1 MFTLQST
8 PTAIGAVVP
17 HWSTG
22 ALIERLP
29 SLEDMAHK
37 DNVIAMRNL
46 PCLDAANG
54 IGGLGSIPGKTPMG
68 MESVEANV
76 TASQP
81 HSTSSYFTTT
91 YYHLTDDECHSG
103 VNQLGGVFVGGRPL
117 PDSTRQK
124 IVELAHSGARP
135 CDISRI
141 LQVSNGCVSKILGR
155 YYETGSIR
163 PRAIGGSKPRVA
175 TAEVVSKIS
184 QYKRECPSIFAWE
197 IRDRLLQENVCTN
210 DNIPSVSSI
219 NRVLR
224 NLAAQKE
231 QQNTGASSSSNNSNS
246 GQSTKT
252 NSNIGNVTD
261 LVQTSTPLNSSESGR
276 ASNSGEGSEQE
287 SIYEKL
293 RLLNTQQQTTGPSL
307 DADGIATTS
316 SSAVEQVPS
325 SHYHHHNQM
334 QVHHNPQPQQQQS
347 WPPRH
352 YSSAGSWFP
361 SSLVSGSE
369 IAITSPS
376 SLAYTTAE
384 SRSTTVIPE
393 TLSPSNDITS
403 HLRSCP
409 LSTTED
415 IHLKKE
421 LDGHQTDETGS
432 NEEDNSNGG
441 ASNIENNIEDDQAR
455 LILKRKLQRNR
466 TSFTN
471 DQIDSLEK
479 EFERTHYPDVFA
491 RERLAGKIGLPE
503 ARIQVWFSNRRAK
516 WRREEK
522 LRNQRRT
529 PNSTGASGTSSST
542 SATTS
547 LTDSPNSLSAC
558 SSLLGAG
565 GSVAGGAPSLASP
578 NIVACTAAPGVTES
592 TESSTLTN
600 LHHRSSASSADNT
613 QGRSNEECR
622 GGGGDTCSP
631 CPLGISGQPHHQE
644 NISPH
649 VHAHSHALVPAMSPR
664 LNFSTGSFGG
674 SMSAMYSNIHHT
686 TALSMSDTYGSVGP
700 MPTFNHSSVVGSSLA
715 PPISPISQQGGD
727 LTPPSLYPCHINLRP
742 PPHHHL
748 VTNDGNSHLDSRGN
762 CSGSTGGYEAL
773 SAYTLPPP
781 PPPIPCSNSAS
792 SSNFSGSSSLSST
805 TAAAA
810 VTSAHHHHSTME
822 SRHSPSCG
830 SSSNHLGISHTSVF
844 AADSISPTVS
854 PYMSYNYAAAAAS
867 ASSNANGGVVTTP
880 VTGGNVSSGKQQ
892 FFASCFYSPWV

>member
-8 PTAIGAVVP
+8 PTTIGTVVP
-17 HWSTG
+17 PWTTG

-54 IGGLGSIPGKTPMG
+54 ISGLGGIPGKTSTA

-81 HSTSSYFTTT
+81 HSTSSYFATT

-231 QQNTGASSSSNNSNS
+231 QQNSGASSSLNNSGS

-252 NSNIGNVTD
+252 NGNINNVTD
-261 LVQTSTPLNSSESGR
+261 LIQTSTPLNSSESGR
-276 ASNSGEGSEQE
+276 ASNSGSEQE

-293 RLLNTQQQTTGPSL
+293 RLLNTQQQAAVSSL
-307 DADGIATTS
+307 DTAGIPPTTS
-316 SSAVEQVPS
+316 SVIEQAPT
-325 SHYHHHNQM
+325 SHFQHHNQVH
-334 QVHHNPQPQQQQS
+334 VHHQPQPQQQQS

-361 SSLVSGSE
+361 SSLASGNE
-369 IAITSPS
+369 IAITSSS
-376 SLAYTTAE
+376 SLAYTTA
-384 SRSTTVIPE
+384 RSTTVIPE
-393 TLSPSNDITS
+393 PLSPPNNITT

-409 LSTTED
+409 VPTTD
-415 IHLKKE
+415 DVHLKKE

-441 ASNIENNIEDDQAR
+441 ASNIENSNEDDQAR

-529 PNSTGASGTSSST
+529 PNSTGASGISSST
-542 SATTS
+542 SATAS

-558 SSLLGAG
+558 SSLLGGG
-565 GSVAGGAPSLASP
+565 GSVAVGAPNLASP
-578 NIVACTAAPGVTES
+578 NILACSAAPGVPES
-592 TESSTLTN
+592 TDSPTPTN
-600 LHHRSSASSADNT
+600 LHHRSSTSSADNT
-613 QGRSNEECR
+613 QGRSNEDCR
-622 GGGGDTCSP
+622 GGGDTCSP
-631 CPLGISGQPHHQE
+631 CPGISGQQHHQ
-644 NISPH
+644 NNSSPH
-649 VHAHSHALVPAMSPR
+649 LHAHALVPAISPR
-664 LNFSTGSFGG
+664 LS
-674 SMSAMYSNIHHT
+674 SMSAMYSNMHHT
-686 TALSMSDTYGSVGP
+686 SALSMSDTYGSVGP
-700 MPTFNHSSVVGSSLA
+700 MPTFNHSSLVGSSLA
-715 PPISPISQQGGD
+715 PPISPISQQGAD
-727 LTPPSLYPCHINLRP
+727 LTPPSLYPCHMNLRP

-748 VTNDGNSHLDSRGN
+748 VTNDGNSHVDARGN
-762 CSGSTGGYEAL
+762 CSGSSGYEAL
-773 SAYTLPPP
+773 SAYALPPP
-781 PPPIPCSNSAS
+781 ST
-792 SSNFSGSSSLSST
+792 NFSGSSPSSST
-805 TAAAA
+805 IAAA
-810 VTSAHHHHSTME
+810 TSAHHHHNSTME
-822 SRHSPSCG
+822 SRHSPTCG
-830 SSSNHLGISHTSVF
+830 SNSNHLGISHTSVF
-844 AADSISPTVS
+844 APDSISPTVS

-867 ASSNANGGVVTTP
+867 ASSSANGGVMATP
-880 VTGGNVSSGKQQ
+880 VSGGNVSSGKQQ

>member
-1 MFTLQST
+1 MFTLQPN
-8 PTAIGAVVP
+8 PTAIGTVVP
-17 HWSTG
+17 PWTAG
-22 ALIERLP
+22 TLIERLP
-29 SLEDMAHK
+29 SLEDMGHK

-46 PCLDAANG
+46 PCLGAAGAN
-54 IGGLGSIPGKTPMG
+54 GLGSIAGKPSPT
-68 MESVEANV
+68 MEVVEAS

-81 HSTSSYFTTT
+81 HSTSSYFATT

-231 QQNTGASSSSNNSNS
+231 QQSTGTNGANTSSGNLNSAKAGTTNGCGNISNGSNGS
-246 GQSTKT
+246 GGLRTSLTT
-252 NSNIGNVTD
+252 SGD
-261 LVQTSTPLNSSESGR
+261 LMQTATPLNSSESGG

-293 RLLNTQQQTTGPSL
+293 RLLNTQHAAGAL
-307 DADGIATTS
+307 DTGIASPLVGQSHPNSPFGANS
-316 SSAVEQVPS
+316 SSSLNQLVHGSQQVL
-325 SHYHHHNQM
+325 
-334 QVHHNPQPQQQQS
+334 QQQQPS

-352 YSSAGSWFP
+352 YSPGSWYPP
-361 SSLVSGSE
+361 SLGASE
-369 IAITSPS
+369 VPLS
-376 SLAYTTAE
+376 SAATYAGPPPL
-384 SRSTTVIPE
+384 SQP
-393 TLSPSNDITS
+393 LSPPNDAAS
-403 HLRSCP
+403 LGSGNHLGSCP
-409 LSTTED
+409 PED

-421 LDGHQTDETGS
+421 IDGHQSDETGS
-432 NEEDNSNGG
+432 AEGENSNGG
-441 ASNIENNIEDDQAR
+441 ASNLGNNEDDQAR

-529 PNSTGASGTSSST
+529 PNSAAANGASSSASVT
-542 SATTS
+542 AS
-547 LTDSPNSLSAC
+547 LTDSPNSLNVC
-558 SSLLGAG
+558 SSLLPGSTAG
-565 GSVAGGAPSLASP
+565 PSVNTVNGLSSP
-578 NIVACTAAPGVTES
+578 NTLSARIS
-592 TESSTLTN
+592 TPAIENTGSSTPTLPI
-600 LHHRSSASSADNT
+600 RSGCTSDAIA
-613 QGRSNEECR
+613 GRHSEESR
-622 GGGGDTCSP
+622 NSCSP
-631 CPLGISGQPHHQE
+631 CPLGIAGQQNTLQSNGH
-644 NISPH
+644 NH
-649 VHAHSHALVPAMSPR
+649 VHAHALVPAISPR
-664 LNFSTGSFGG
+664 VNFNSSGFG
-674 SMSAMYSNIHHT
+674 AMYSNMHH
-686 TALSMSDTYGSVGP
+686 TALSMSDTYGTVSSIP
-700 MPTFNHSSVVGSSLA
+700 NFNHSSVGSLA
-715 PPISPISQQGGD
+715 PPSPISQQGD
-727 LTPPSLYPCHINLRP
+727 LTPPSLYPCHMTLRPPPIP
-742 PPHHHL
+742 PPHHHI
-748 VTNDGNSHLDSRGN
+748 VPGDGAGPAGSGNVQPASLGTN
-762 CSGSTGGYEAL
+762 CSGSGYEVL
-773 SAYTLPPP
+773 SAYGLPAPP
-781 PPPIPCSNSAS
+781 VASGSTPASSFSTPSSSIGASSHHPIPQEQCPSPCS
-792 SSNFSGSSSLSST
+792 
-805 TAAAA
+805 
-810 VTSAHHHHSTME
+810 
-822 SRHSPSCG
+822 
-830 SSSNHLGISHTSVF
+830 SSSNHMGVGHSHSSVF
-844 AADSISPTVS
+844 ATEPISSSVNS
-854 PYMSYNYAAAAAS
+854 YAHMSYNYATAANNVTQ
-867 ASSNANGGVVTTP
+867 SSISGTTAHVAP
-880 VTGGNVSSGKQQ
+880 GKQQ

>member
-1 MFTLQST
+1 MFTLQPT
-8 PTAIGAVVP
+8 PTAIGTVVP
-17 HWSTG
+17 PWS
-22 ALIERLP
+22 IERLP
-29 SLEDMAHK
+29 TLEDMAHK
-37 DNVIAMRNL
+37 
-46 PCLDAANG
+46 G
-54 IGGLGSIPGKTPMG
+54 
-68 MESVEANV
+68 
-76 TASQP
+76 
-81 HSTSSYFTTT
+81 
-91 YYHLTDDECHSG
+91 HSG

-231 QQNTGASSSSNNSNS
+231 QQSSGSSNSTNNSSS
-246 GQSTKT
+246 GQSTKV
-252 NSNIGNVTD
+252 NSNISNVTD
-261 LVQTSTPLNSSESGR
+261 LIQTSTPLNSSESGR

-293 RLLNTQQQTTGPSL
+293 RLLNTQQQATGSSL
-307 DADGIATTS
+307 DPAVIAPPS
-316 SSAVEQVPS
+316 SSAMDQAPS
-325 SHYHHHNQM
+325 SHFHHHNQV
-334 QVHHNPQPQQQQS
+334 QVHHQPQHQQS
-347 WPPRH
+347 WPARH

-361 SSLVSGSE
+361 SSLASGNE
-369 IAITSPS
+369 TAITSPS
-376 SLAYTTAE
+376 SLAYTTAG

-393 TLSPSNDITS
+393 PLSTPNDITS
-403 HLRSCP
+403 HIRNCP
-409 LSTTED
+409 VPATED

-441 ASNIENNIEDDQAR
+441 ASNIENNNEDDQAR

-529 PNSTGASGTSSST
+529 PNSTGASGASSST
-542 SATTS
+542 SATAS
-547 LTDSPNSLSAC
+547 ITDSPNSLSAC
-558 SSLLGAG
+558 SSLLGGG
-565 GSVAGGAPSLASP
+565 GSVAGGAPGLSSP
-578 NIVACTAAPGVTES
+578 NILACSAAPGVPES
-592 TESSTLTN
+592 TDTPTPTN

-613 QGRSNEECR
+613 QGRSNEDCR

-631 CPLGISGQPHHQE
+631 CPLEISGQQHHQN
-644 NISPH
+644 NISPL
-649 VHAHSHALVPAMSPR
+649 VHAHAQALVPTISPR
-664 LNFSTGSFGG
+664 LNLSSGNFGG
-674 SMSAMYSNIHHT
+674 SMSAMYSNMHHA
-686 TALSMSDTYGSVGP
+686 TALSMSDTYGSIGP
-700 MPTFNHSSVVGSSLA
+700 VPSFNHPSVVGSSLA

-727 LTPPSLYPCHINLRP
+727 LTPPSLYPCHMNLRP

-748 VTNDGNSHLDSRGN
+748 VTNDGNSHIDSRGN
-762 CSGSTGGYEAL
+762 CSGSSGGYEAL
-773 SAYTLPPP
+773 SAYALPP
-781 PPPIPCSNSAS
+781 PPPIPCSS
-792 SSNFSGSSSLSST
+792 SGSSLNFSGSSPSSST

-810 VTSAHHHHSTME
+810 AGTSAHHHHHPSTME

-830 SSSNHLGISHTSVF
+830 SNSNHLGIGHTSVF
-844 AADSISPTVS
+844 ATDSISPTVS

-867 ASSNANGGVVTTP
+867 SSSNANVGVVTAP
-880 VTGGNVSSGKQQ
+880 VSGGNVPSGKQQ